1 MGKGWAGVASKGV
14 LKEPGRRMG
23 TREGVAVVRLAC
35 IREHG
40 NGLHRGRVYGTAGS
54 VLCRVGGTAGR
65 YTRSGCDLVEEGRNG
80 WSFEPD
86 DPESVER
93 AIRAALATGV
103 DELERMGEYAKKTVK
118 RMTPQRSVEDLLRLV
133 LGSAA
138 GGLMAGTIA

>member
-1 MGKGWAGVASKGV
+1 M
-14 LKEPGRRMG
+14 
-23 TREGVAVVRLAC
+23 
-35 IREHG
+35 
-40 NGLHRGRVYGTAGS
+40 
-54 VLCRVGGTAGR
+54 
-65 YTRSGCDLVEEGRNG
+65 EEGRNG